1 MDANVFLLLSS
12 SVAMSIVWLLIHL
25 LFPRRLCGASASRG
39 EEVRR
44 GVLYKRI
51 VSAWVFIIAT

>member
-12 SVAMSIVWLLIHL
+12 SVAMSMVWFLIHL
-25 LFPRRLCGASASRG
+25 LLPRRVCGASASRG

-44 GVLYKRI
+44 GTLYKQVVLALI
-51 VSAWVFIIAT
+51 FIAT